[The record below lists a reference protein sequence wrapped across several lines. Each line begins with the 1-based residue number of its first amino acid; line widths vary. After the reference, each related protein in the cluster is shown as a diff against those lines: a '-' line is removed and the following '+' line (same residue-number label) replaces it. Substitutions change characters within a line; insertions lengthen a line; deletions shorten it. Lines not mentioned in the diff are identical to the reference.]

1 MATEKARELRP
12 LGIPE
17 LRRRLEDA
25 HEELFKLRF
34 QKATKQ
40 LTNTNRVRDV
50 RHNIARLSTLLR
62 ERELAA
68 EREE

>member
-50 RHNIARLSTLLR
+50 RHNIARLNTLLR
-62 ERELAA
+62 ERELAG
-68 EREE
+68 ER

>member
-1 MATEKARELRP
+1 MASDKARELRT

-17 LRRRLEDA
+17 LSKRMEDA

-40 LTNTNRVRDV
+40 LTNTNRIRDV
-50 RHNIARLSTLLR
+50 RHNIARLNTLLR
-62 ERELAA
+62 ERELAG
-68 EREE
+68 ER